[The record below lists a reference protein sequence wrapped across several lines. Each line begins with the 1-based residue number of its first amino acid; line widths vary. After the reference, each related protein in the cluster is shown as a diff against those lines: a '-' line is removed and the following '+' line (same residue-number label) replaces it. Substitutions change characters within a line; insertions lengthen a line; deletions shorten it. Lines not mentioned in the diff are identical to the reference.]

1 MRVTDDRRADTTLS
15 KAIGQTAELCH
26 YAYLQ
31 SFPGPAAIVFE
42 RFEGDEAGPGHWW
55 GFCQIRLSGREGSV
69 WIRYF
74 AGPMRPEP
82 DAVAGKLG
90 WP

>member
-1 MRVTDDRRADTTLS
+1 MRLTDDLCADTSLS
-15 KAIGQTAELCH
+15 KAIGQTANYCGH
-26 YAYLQ
+26 VYLQ
-31 SFPGPAAIVFE
+31 SFPQPAAIVFE
-42 RFEGDEAGPGHWW
+42 RFEADEAGPGHWW

-82 DAVAGKLG
+82 VSIADKLG

>member
-1 MRVTDDRRADTTLS
+1 MRITDDHRKYTSLS
-15 KAIGQTAELCH
+15 KAIGQTAKYCDDV
-26 YAYLQ
+26 YLQ
-31 SFPGPAAIVFE
+31 SFPRPAAIVFE

-55 GFCQIRLSGREGSV
+55 GFCQIRLSGRERSV

-82 DAVAGKLG
+82 NPVAGKLG

>member
-1 MRVTDDRRADTTLS
+1 MRVAYDRYADTSLS
-15 KAIGQTAELCH
+15 KAIGQTAKYCDDV
-26 YAYLQ
+26 YLQ
-31 SFPGPAAIVFE
+31 SFPRPAAIVFE

-55 GFCQIRLSGREGSV
+55 GFCQIRLPGREGSV